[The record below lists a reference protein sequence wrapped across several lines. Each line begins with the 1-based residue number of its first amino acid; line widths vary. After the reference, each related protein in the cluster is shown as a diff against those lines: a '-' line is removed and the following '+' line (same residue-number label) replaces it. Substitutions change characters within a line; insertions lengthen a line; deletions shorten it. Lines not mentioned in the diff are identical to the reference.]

1 VQGPGY
7 ASGKFLGF
15 CGIRTGAKSP
25 ENDSCG
31 DYLEGAIAAEPQKSR
46 TMRHQSG
53 SHRGNSFRGHP
64 SSRQHLQT
72 NSAEQQ
78 IS

>member
-1 VQGPGY
+1 M
-7 ASGKFLGF
+7 AL
-15 CGIRTGAKSP
+15 SP
-25 ENDSCG
+25 PNPKRAGLC
-31 DYLEGAIAAEPQKSR
+31 AIEA
-46 TMRHQSG
+46 G